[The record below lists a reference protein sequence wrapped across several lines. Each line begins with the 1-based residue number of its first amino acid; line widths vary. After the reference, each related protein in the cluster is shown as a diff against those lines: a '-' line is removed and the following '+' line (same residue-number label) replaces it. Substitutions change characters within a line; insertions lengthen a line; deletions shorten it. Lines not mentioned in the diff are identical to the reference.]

1 MTIARETLS
10 DLVVREIIGEIA
22 QRHLREG
29 DEIPSEGE
37 LSERHE
43 VNRLVVREAIRIL
56 VARGVLAS
64 SQGRRA
70 RVAVPSPAVLGQILE
85 FRLNQNSM
93 DVRDLLST
101 RRVIEGE
108 LARRAA
114 TRIAAGQGS
123 VAGAAQALEVMRE
136 SAEDSEAFVVADLAF
151 HQAVAELASSE
162 VFSFILAAMNGAL
175 LEARRAS
182 YRGRQRRGSG
192 QGGTVEAHRLI
203 LDAITSGDAERA
215 AAAMIGHLEETSRDL
230 GLL

>member
-22 QRHLREG
+22 QRRLREG

-70 RVAVPSPAVLGQILE
+70 RVAVPSPEVLGQILE

-93 DVRDLLST
+93 DVRDLLDT

-123 VAGAAQALEVMRE
+123 VVGAARALEAMRA
-136 SAEDSEAFVVADLAF
+136 SAEDSEAFVAADLAF
-151 HQAVAELASSE
+151 HRAVAELASSE
-162 VFSFILAAMNGAL
+162 VFSFILAAMNNAL

-192 QGGTVEAHRLI
+192 QDDTVEAHRII
-203 LDAITSGDAERA
+203 LDAIASGDAERA
-215 AAAMIGHLEETSRDL
+215 AATMVGHLEETSRDL